1 MRQRVVR
8 HVDARGVRVGW
19 ANGARDDAR
28 RRRRRRVVGG
38 GDGARA
44 VRGEDVYDATYA
56 MRDRDYAL
64 DIAERSHATR
74 ARAAGDEWF
83 YGELAYGDARRVLR
97 RAARVVGWD
106 DDDDDDDDAES
117 TSTSSTAG
125 EFVDLGSGMGKM
137 VTCAALTG
145 LFARSRGVEL
155 LPELHDEAS
164 AALETF
170 YERVRDAGT
179 SVECS
184 ISLSLGN
191 LLTFDVSNADVIYI
205 HATCFTPELLHATA
219 MKLAN
224 ECKSGTRVLIMSKQL
239 PEGWVFEAFDGGY
252 MALAQ
257 PQTHWKLDCWMYEVR
272 RGSSSS

>member
-1 MRQRVVR
+1 MHQRVVR
-8 HVDARGVRVGW
+8 RVDARGVRG
-19 ANGARDDAR
+19 GGGDDAR
-28 RRRRRRVVGG
+28 RRRLWRRRGGGG

-44 VRGEDVYDATYA
+44 ARGEDVYDATYA

-106 DDDDDDDDAES
+106 DESDGAES
-117 TSTSSTAG
+117 TSTASTAG

-170 YERVRDAGT
+170 YERVRDAGM